1 MSSLMDSI
9 GNWITPELTSSL
21 ASRFGIPADTVNSA
35 LQTSSATIL
44 TTLATKAHDTTFL
57 SSIYQTITSSG
68 KAAAAAASAAGVTA
82 GAPVE
87 AGSSFLNTLFGNSLP
102 AVEAKIAQTTNI
114 SSAASTSVL
123 AAAAPLVLGSLS
135 NKINAGGLT
144 MASLGTTLTDEL
156 TSMKSYLPA
165 GFAIPGLAAV
175 GNMGSSAAA
184 SASRLAS
191 KATDEAKSSAG
202 WLWPVILLGAMLIA
216 GLVWYFNHGKEAVTD
231 SAAQATSAVTATASQ
246 AGDAAQNAISA
257 LGAFFK
263 RKLPNG
269 VELNIPQNGVENK
282 LIDFITDSS
291 MQVDKETWFDFD
303 RLLFATG
310 AASLEPSSTEQLQN
324 VAAIL
329 KAYPNVH
336 LRIGG
341 YTDNTGNAEA
351 NQKLSQERASTV
363 MAQLVA
369 MGVEPTRLDSKGY
382 GEEHPVADNAT
393 EAGRA
398 QNRRISMRVTQK

>member
-57 SSIYQTITSSG
+57 SSIYQSITSSG
-68 KAAAAAASAAGVTA
+68 KAAAAAAGAAGVTG

-87 AGSSFLNTLFGNSLP
+87 ASSSFLNTLFGSSLP

-114 SSAASTSVL
+114 STAASTSIL
-123 AAAAPLVLGSLS
+123 AAAAPMVMGSLS
-135 NKINAGGLT
+135 NKINASGLT
-144 MASLGTTLTDEL
+144 MASLGTTLSDEL

-165 GFAIPGLAAV
+165 GFAIPGLAAI
-175 GNMGSSAAA
+175 GNIGSSAAA
-184 SASRLAS
+184 SAGRLAS

-202 WLWPVILLGAMLIA
+202 WLWPVILLGALLIA
-216 GLVWYFNHGKEAVTD
+216 GLIWYFNHGKEAVTD
-231 SAAQATSAVTATASQ
+231 TASQATTAATQ
-246 AGDAAQNAISA
+246 AGDAAQNAMSA

-263 RKLPNG
+263 RKLPDG

-282 LIDFITDSS
+282 LIDFITDGSK
-291 MQVDKETWFDFD
+291 QVDKETWFDFD

-310 AASLEPSSTEQLQN
+310 SATLEPSSTEQLQN

-363 MAQLVA
+363 MSQLVA
-369 MGVEPTRLDSKGY
+369 MGVTPTRLDSRGY

-393 EAGRA
+393 DAGRA
-398 QNRRISMRVTQK
+398 QNRRISIRVTQK